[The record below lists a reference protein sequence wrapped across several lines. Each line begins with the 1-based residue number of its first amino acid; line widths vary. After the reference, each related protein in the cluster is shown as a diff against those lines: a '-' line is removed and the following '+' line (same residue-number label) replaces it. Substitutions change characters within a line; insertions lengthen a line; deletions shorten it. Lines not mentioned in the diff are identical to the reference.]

1 MSVSGFFSPLGW
13 LTGYVLF
20 TRTQC
25 LLLPLV
31 ANLWNINEI
40 SLKRHSA
47 DSDVQVFFR
56 TQPRQ
61 LLTPTPT
68 TIFKPVL
75 TEMKSDKTPSSLP
88 SHRRI
93 SHPPPLQFWGS
104 FYSGSRVRNV
114 TFCQT
119 LCFAGTQTGNNN
131 ELECKVCV
139 RAQDKTGPAVGAN
152 THLWTSDAKT
162 AIESFNNPDRW
173 K

>member
-1 MSVSGFFSPLGW
+1 MTVFLCLFFFFPPLGW
-13 LTGYVLF
+13 LTVYVLF

-47 DSDVQVFFR
+47 DSDVQVFFC

-75 TEMKSDKTPSSLP
+75 TEMKSDKAPSSLP
-88 SHRRI
+88 SRRRI
-93 SHPPPLQFWGS
+93 TPALQFWV
-104 FYSGSRVRNV
+104 FTRVHASEMSHFGKRFV
-114 TFCQT
+114 
-119 LCFAGTQTGNNN
+119 GTQTGNNN

-139 RAQDKTGPAVGAN
+139 RAQDETGPAAGAN

-162 AIESFNNPDRW
+162 AIESFNNPNRW